1 MIKKLVYLKEN
12 FTHNE
17 EIVTI
22 ENFVNIIEYEKE
34 KKKGKNKN
42 KEIDLIKNN
51 GNKFK

>member
-12 FTHNE
+12 FTQNE
-17 EIVTI
+17 GIVTI
-22 ENFVNIIEYEKE
+22 ENFVNVEYEKE

-42 KEIDLIKNN
+42 KEVDLIKNN